1 MVKLSGA
8 VGELKM
14 ILQIKRKDSDK
25 VEEVTITGFLDEEQA
40 KIFQKE
46 VNHGSDTQ
54 HSGA

>member
-1 MVKLSGA
+1 MVNLSGA

-14 ILQIKRKDSDK
+14 VLQIKRKDSDK
-25 VEEVTITGFLDEEQA
+25 VEEVTLTGFLDEEQA

-54 HSGA
+54 HGGA